1 MRGTAEG
8 TRARPTDGC
17 GGRAVVWPPLGPR
30 RGVGPR
36 ASAERSGCRPL
47 PPQREGGCRSASAD
61 PAPGGRPQA
70 GGAGVGSRPCAP
82 PPRTPVPARPAPE
95 SRRKS
100 RSSPSRRLETSSRER
115 GLCDMRGFTQ
125 TPGSVGGVGAARNRG
140 SYEVLGTSPARRT
153 DLETA
158 GTWQAHI
165 SPVISFLFLFFRGW
179 LASVGL
185 KISWCACF
193 GSFAFQA
200 ASALWGPWVRTVVRT
215 EGFQWKPHGG

>member
-47 PPQREGGCRSASAD
+47 PPQRGGGCRSASAE

-70 GGAGVGSRPCAP
+70 GGAGVGSRPCAAP
-82 PPRTPVPARPAPE
+82 PGTPAPARPTPE

-100 RSSPSRRLETSSRER
+100 GSSPCRRLEMSSRER
-115 GLCDMRGFTQ
+115 GLCDMRAFTQ
-125 TPGSVGGVGAARNRG
+125 THGSVGGVGAARNRG
-140 SYEVLGTSPARRT
+140 SYEVLGTSPERLT
-153 DLETA
+153 DLETT
-158 GTWQAHI
+158 GKWQAHI
-165 SPVISFLFLFFRGW
+165 SPVVFFKLFFRGW
-179 LASVGL
+179 LASMMSENKL
-185 KISWCACF
+185 
-193 GSFAFQA
+193 
-200 ASALWGPWVRTVVRT
+200 VRLFRLFSPSSPPQPSGVP
-215 EGFQWKPHGG
+215 G